1 MTVVAV
7 CAATG
12 GVGVTT
18 TTVALAGNWP
28 ADDIAVA
35 ELDPTGGDLAAW
47 CDASDT
53 TGTAALAAGRW
64 DGTVATIDDEC
75 WSALGTRTRAICGP
89 TRRVAAAAVIDAV
102 AAKLVRGFAASDPV
116 LLVDCGQLAASALPS
131 WIDATAA
138 IVVVV
143 RQDPTSSSV
152 SAARLDRS
160 AELIDSLRAHALDV
174 FALSIGERPFP
185 MSEVSAYLGVPT
197 LALASDPLGASLIA
211 NSAAATRSLERC
223 ALYRSA
229 RSAATRL
236 ASTTDLLPVDECAS

>member
-7 CAATG
+7 CSATG

-28 ADDIAVA
+28 ADNIAVA

-47 CDASDT
+47 CDAPDT
-53 TGTAALAAGRW
+53 TGTAALAVGRW
-64 DGTVATIDDEC
+64 DGTIDTLDDEC
-75 WSALGTRTRAICGP
+75 WSPVGTRTRALCGP
-89 TRRVAAAAVIDAV
+89 TRRVAAEAVIDVV
-102 AAKLVRGFAASDPV
+102 ATKLVRGFAASDQV
-116 LLVDCGQLAASALPS
+116 LLIDCGQLPASALPS
-131 WIDATAA
+131 WIGAIAA
-138 IVVVV
+138 IAVVV
-143 RQDPTSSSV
+143 RQDSTSSLV
-152 SAARLDRS
+152 SATRLDRS
-160 AELIDSLRAHALDV
+160 AELIDSLRAHGLDV

-185 MSEVSAYLGVPT
+185 MGEVSAYLNVPT
-197 LALASDPLGASLIA
+197 LALATDPLGASLIA

-236 ASTTDLLPVDECAS
+236 AATTDLLPVDECAS